1 MDGRRALVY
10 ARIRSNQ
17 NDSSD
22 NDLTR
27 GSRQQA
33 VADAVGDKIAS
44 LGTFAR
50 LPFIGDSLAAPL
62 VTDLSAWEIAQLGWV
77 RFRADSS
84 RSLHC
89 RLGGTPS
96 FDGNESVILGSEDNA
111 EVISMFLRRSAAL
124 PPAKGD
130 LYGAGCTRR

>member
-17 NDSSD
+17 NDASE

-44 LGTFAR
+44 LGTFVR

-77 RFRADSS
+77 RFRADF
-84 RSLHC
+84 RALA
-89 RLGGTPS
+89 P
-96 FDGNESVILGSEDNA
+96 
-111 EVISMFLRRSAAL
+111 L
-124 PPAKGD
+124 PP
-130 LYGAGCTRR
+130 RR